1 MVKSGVLKEMF
12 TNNLC
17 GCLDAF
23 RRYISFKCR
32 KVHKLFFN
40 SYYETET
47 LTELKKRRLP
57 PYPHLGNGKMYIVRL
72 AALPWYQEL
81 PSLMLLT
88 S

>member
-1 MVKSGVLKEMF
+1 MAIFMVFSGF
-12 TNNLC
+12 
-17 GCLDAF
+17 
-23 RRYISFKCR
+23 CR
-32 KVHKLFFN
+32 KQLQQLFSDN
-40 SYYETET
+40 YYETET

>member
-1 MVKSGVLKEMF
+1 MLKQQRSKEVSTSNWHEF
-12 TNNLC
+12 KVIFLV
-17 GCLDAF
+17 F
-23 RRYISFKCR
+23 PSFSLK
-32 KVHKLFFN
+32 KLYQLFSDN
-40 SYYETET
+40 YYETET

-57 PYPHLGNGKMYIVRL
+57 LYPHLGNGNMYIVRL

>member
-1 MVKSGVLKEMF
+1 MPP
-12 TNNLC
+12 NNLC
-17 GCLDAF
+17 KPIAEVTGF
-23 RRYISFKCR
+23 IRFTMMKSRRSFSG
-32 KVHKLFFN
+32 
-40 SYYETET
+40 SYYETKT
-47 LTELKKRRLP
+47 LTELKKRKLP